1 MPQVVINII
10 QLAIV
15 QGILLSFLL
24 YFKKENRHANRVLSV
39 AILILSLDISCIY
52 LSQMRIYEKYPS
64 LFGFNV
70 GYPFI
75 YGPIFYIYTLLVTKN
90 EEKFKPKQLLH
101 FIPFLVVYLYVSPY
115 YLLSHEEK
123 LFKIKEYMTQ
133 IQLDMEII
141 SVFKPIH
148 GILYTWLSLKIIN
161 EFSEKLKISFSNID
175 RKKLDW
181 LKYLIMSTMMVWVVV
196 AIIIMTVIILGSQD
210 IIYEVT
216 IYFFV
221 SILIYAI
228 GYGALNH
235 AEVLNQSDLQDD
247 DSPVEVK
254 NLTKEKYEKS
264 NLTEDDVIKIKER
277 LLDILTTK
285 KLYLKSDLTL
295 ADLSEELGISNH
307 NLSEAINKAFNKNF
321 YDLINA
327 YRVEEVKEIIKNPE
341 FSHYSLLA
349 IAFEAGFSSKSSFN
363 TIFKKLNGATPSEY
377 RKEFA

>member
-1 MPQVVINII
+1 MAQFVINII

-15 QGILLSFLL
+15 QGILLSLLLFL
-24 YFKKENRHANRVLSV
+24 KKENRHANRVLSV
-39 AILILSLDISCIY
+39 ATLCLSLGILNIY
-52 LSQMRIYEKYPS
+52 FTEMKVYEKYPYI
-64 LFGFNV
+64 FGFDV

-264 NLTEDDVIKIKER
+264 NLTEDDVIKIKEK
-277 LLDILTTK
+277 LFDILTTK